1 MSAETRVKM
10 PRKEFAALHEAQLIV
25 YIYMAQLAVLAVV
38 RVLPAAS
45 THDLQAVQPEQRAE
59 QRHPLRLRKPAA
71 QRPRVNPFQIFP
83 AIQHS
88 AVGTED
94 QGNTQSNDGIL
105 AHAAVNATASGA
117 SSTCTCGVV
126 ISAFRTNLAEMHQL
140 RELMPAWC
148 STMVYDKGPEAA
160 RCHASRIPPEMHCA
174 AIDNKGNDWNPTWL
188 KHVHAHYDALPDL
201 LIAVPSNSVTKH
213 ERFQHLVSACANA
226 KFGAAGGGADDF
238 CCVRSL
244 NLPQSMIDGRAGYAK
259 LDPTGCWHQDLEPSS
274 ATASLLTYAQR
285 LSNCTMVHKGRKS
298 AHRPLRRWL
307 EHHVSLSFGDPLDLG
322 DPCGSDGAPPC
333 GGGRALTSHNTVAA
347 VQHELRVTQPC
358 RFSLFATSAAN
369 LRARPR
375 SFYEHLLQLFESD
388 ERGVSED
395 AYFMEFSGEA
405 IWGAAGVDRRQ
416 SLRTSSSPPGSRPR
430 RPPSVT

>member
-1 MSAETRVKM
+1 
-10 PRKEFAALHEAQLIV
+10 
-25 YIYMAQLAVLAVV
+25 MAQLAVLAVV
-38 RVLPAAS
+38 RALPAAS
-45 THDLQAVQPEQRAE
+45 THDLQAVQPEHRAM
-59 QRHPLRLRKPAA
+59 QQHSVRLHSPAA
-71 QRPRVNPFQIFP
+71 QQPKVKPFQIFSSK
-83 AIQHS
+83 QHS
-88 AVGTED
+88 TVGIGD
-94 QGNTQSNDGIL
+94 QSNTMSNDGIL

-117 SSTCTCGVV
+117 SSTCGVV
-126 ISAFRTNLAEMHQL
+126 ISAFHTNLAEMHQL

-160 RCHASRIPPEMHCA
+160 RCHASRIPPEMPCA

-188 KHVHAHYDALPDL
+188 KHVRAHYDTLPDL

-213 ERFQHLVSACANA
+213 ERFRRLVSACADA

-238 CCVRSL
+238 CCVRNL
-244 NLPQSMIDGRAGYAK
+244 NLPQSMIDGRADYVK

-307 EHHVSLSFGDPLDLG
+307 EHHLSLSFGDPLDFG

-333 GGGRALTSHNTVAA
+333 GSGRAFRSHDTVAA

-358 RFSLFATSAAN
+358 HFSLFATSAAN
-369 LRARPR
+369 LRARSR
-375 SFYEHLLQLFESD
+375 SFYEHLSQLFESD

-405 IWGAAGVDRRQ
+405 IWGAGGAERRQ
-416 SLRTSSSPPGSRPR
+416 SLRTSRRGTRPA
-430 RPPSVT
+430 